1 MPSINHPKSSPM
13 AFSKNNLYPQELQL
27 ISHFA
32 RAFSYSGRL
41 EILLK
46 LQMEGPL
53 TVDTIRIGHP
63 ISKETMSGHLKILRE
78 NHLIIPDE
86 RYPFTF
92 YENHEINLERA
103 EEAFNGFFSLLRNQ
117 R

>member
-1 MPSINHPKSSPM
+1 M
-13 AFSKNNLYPQELQL
+13 AFSKNYLYPQELQV

-32 RAFSYSGRL
+32 QAFSYAGRL

-53 TVDTIRIGHP
+53 TVDTIRVGHP

-78 NHLIIPDE
+78 NHLIIPEE
-86 RYPFTF
+86 RFPYTF
-92 YENHEINLERA
+92 YETNEDNLKKSRE
-103 EEAFNGFFSLLRNQ
+103 LLNAYFDKLNLTT
-117 R
+117 